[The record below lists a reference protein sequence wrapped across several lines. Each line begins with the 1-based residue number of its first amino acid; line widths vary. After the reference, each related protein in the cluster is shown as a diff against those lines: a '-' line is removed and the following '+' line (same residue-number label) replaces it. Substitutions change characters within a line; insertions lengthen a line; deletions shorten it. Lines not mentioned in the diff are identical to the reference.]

1 MSKCCRID
9 WLDSTYIGG
18 MKEPNKGDPN
28 GEPKTGTESGAKHG
42 SGDVKKD
49 MGRTLDKLFGPK
61 KGDGSNRS

>member
-1 MSKCCRID
+1 
-9 WLDSTYIGG
+9 